1 MRRRQVRTMI
11 RSEAVI
17 LAIFGAVIGIIIGTG
32 MGVALVSSLKQQ
44 GITDTVV
51 PVPNLVIFLVLAAV
65 LGLLAATWPAR
76 RAAKLDIL
84 AAIAAD

>member
-32 MGVALVSSLKQQ
+32 MGVALVSSLRNQ

-51 PVPNLVIFLVLAAV
+51 PFSNLLVFLIIAAL
-65 LGLLAATWPAR
+65 LGLVAASWPAR
-76 RAAKLDIL
+76 RAAKLDVL
-84 AAIAAD
+84 AAIAAE